1 MNPSPELYMEYYSDY
16 EFQDRREEN
25 YDHIGDI
32 EELVILQIA
41 VFSYFLLC
49 FVFDLF
55 CLYEYV

>member
-16 EFQDRREEN
+16 EFQDRGEEN

-41 VFSYFLLC
+41 APFMKKSLL
-49 FVFDLF
+49 FIDHS
-55 CLYEYV
+55 

>member
-16 EFQDRREEN
+16 EFQDRKEEN

-41 VFSYFLLC
+41 VSFMNKTLLFL
-49 FVFDLF
+49 
-55 CLYEYV
+55 